1 MELQETNWPAR
12 YGSSVLGGVISTQL
26 VVEPWMQM
34 QMQLREEKYLG
45 RYMVYPALQG
55 PVPVAFLGSLARAC
69 SLWTNNNCNLGRTD
83 TTPPEIHGQYHGRHY
98 HPGESSIFYAIR
110 RSTPGTRANGQPPVS
125 IDHR

>member
-55 PVPVAFLGSLARAC
+55 PVPVAFLGSFGEGLQ
-69 SLWTNNNCNLGRTD
+69 SLDQQQL
-83 TTPPEIHGQYHGRHY
+83 
-98 HPGESSIFYAIR
+98 
-110 RSTPGTRANGQPPVS
+110 QPRP
-125 IDHR
+125 D